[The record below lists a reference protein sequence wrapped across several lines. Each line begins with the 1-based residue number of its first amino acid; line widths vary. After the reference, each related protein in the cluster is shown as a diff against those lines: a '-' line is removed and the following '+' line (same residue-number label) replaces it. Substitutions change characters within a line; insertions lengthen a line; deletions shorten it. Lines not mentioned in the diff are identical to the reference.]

1 MDILLNWLIALG
13 VVLLLFAG
21 LYLIVK
27 LAVKSAVREVIN
39 EFGEKMAQKL
49 WEEDDTPSVPPA
61 QEEPL
66 DY

>member
-27 LAVKSAVREVIN
+27 LAVKSAVREAFN
-39 EFGEKMAQKL
+39 EVAQQLANKL
-49 WEEDDTPSVPPA
+49 WEEDDDET
-61 QEEPL
+61 PL
-66 DY
+66 D

>member
-49 WEEDDTPSVPPA
+49 WDNEDQPEFKD
-61 QEEPL
+61 
-66 DY
+66 